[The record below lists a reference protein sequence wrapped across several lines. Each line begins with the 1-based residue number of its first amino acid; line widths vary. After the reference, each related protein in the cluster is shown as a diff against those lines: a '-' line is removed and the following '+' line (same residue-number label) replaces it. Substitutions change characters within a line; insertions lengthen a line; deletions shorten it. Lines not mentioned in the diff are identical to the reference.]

1 MERAEGGERTICTD
15 EMTGI
20 QANERKAPDLPL
32 RPGKSPRRE
41 FEYIRHGTQSL
52 IASFDV
58 VSGQVIC
65 PLVGGV
71 VKTSWLGVV
80 LNPDRNMAVF

>member
-1 MERAEGGERTICTD
+1 MKEIAPVYLSALKRAQQRERTICTD

-20 QANERKAPDLPL
+20 QATERPAPDLPL
-32 RPGKSPRRE
+32 RPGKVQRQE

-58 VSGQVIC
+58 VSGQVIS
-65 PLVGGV
+65 PLVGN
-71 VKTSWLGVV
+71 TRTLG
-80 LNPDRNMAVF
+80 